1 MATQFGQNVTLL
13 APSSVLQA
21 ISVLGAV
28 KDDMVLIFNSYSN
41 LLIGVKAIKVL
52 FWEARVHTLV
62 RTDWACPII
71 LV

>member
-1 MATQFGQNVTLL
+1 MAVE
-13 APSSVLQA
+13 
-21 ISVLGAV
+21 
-28 KDDMVLIFNSYSN
+28 DDMMLIFHRISS
-41 LLIGVKAIKVL
+41 LLIGVKAVELL